1 MDGYRSLPS
10 NSISINSVFAV
21 KFCANDGSFGLVL
34 ARYVSLL
41 GCELILGQN
50 ANSLLHRNVA
60 SSNPTGGW
68 WIFSTE
74 SGLSTVGMAIRYLNL
89 ISYAI
94 SDGQF
99 NLVVEGC
106 MNGRAGS

>member
-10 NSISINSVFAV
+10 NGISINSVFAV
-21 KFCANDGSFGLVL
+21 KFCTNDGSFGLVL